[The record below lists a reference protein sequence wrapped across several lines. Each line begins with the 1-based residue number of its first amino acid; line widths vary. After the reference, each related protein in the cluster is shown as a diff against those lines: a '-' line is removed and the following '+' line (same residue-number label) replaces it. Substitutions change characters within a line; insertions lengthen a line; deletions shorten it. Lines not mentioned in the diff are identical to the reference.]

1 MKRLF
6 VFILLLIAA
15 AGTLTANGGRDG
27 GDAPVIEIAHDS
39 SDDARVT
46 VYQEVFQ
53 QLVDEYN
60 QKNGTQYILN
70 YVPGQEKDI
79 INTRMSS
86 NDKPDVFSLDSP
98 ADVNQYAQ
106 EGLLFDLTSY
116 ADAERWED
124 NIFDWAYDL
133 SKVNDKVVTLPY
145 GYEGM
150 VLWYNKAI
158 MNELG
163 LNPANINTLGEFEAA
178 MEKAADSGYIPVM
191 LGTQDQP
198 WSQEW
203 YLSILYSYTG
213 RDLLKETIEGRHSW
227 NNAAF
232 KSTVEL
238 YKSWHD
244 KGFLA
249 DGKSYVLTIDDA
261 INAFSNGKA
270 LFKVEGTWAPYWI
283 LPLDEEYQNKIG
295 VMLHP
300 AVNET
305 EQPHMPLAVGG
316 MWCVSADT
324 QHADLAAYILSSL
337 LRQEFQGRFIQTGMD
352 IAPIKIDAAQ
362 FSGLLPFVEEMWSI
376 VNGALAEGSFGYT
389 TWAFYP
395 PETRVYLYEAI
406 VSVLE
411 EDITVDDYLS
421 EMQRLNTKELNA
433 GFIPVIPA
441 AANQ

>member
-1 MKRLF
+1 MQKFFGIGL
-6 VFILLLIAA
+6 V
-15 AGTLTANGGRDG
+15 LTAATGVLFASGGRDG
-27 GDAPVIEIAHDS
+27 ADAPVIEIAHDS

-46 VYQEVFQ
+46 VYQAVFQ

-60 QKNGTQYILN
+60 QKTGTQYVLN
-70 YVPGQEKDI
+70 YVPGQERDI

-86 NDKPDVFSLDSP
+86 NDKPDLFSLDSP

-106 EGLLFDLTSY
+106 EGLLLDLTPY
-116 ADAERWED
+116 ADAADWKTTL
-124 NIFDWAYDL
+124 FGWAYDL
-133 SKVNDKVVTLPY
+133 AKVNDRVVTLPY

-163 LNPANINTLGEFEAA
+163 LNPADIGTLDAFEAA
-178 MEKAADSGYIPVM
+178 MKNAADAGYIPVM

-213 RDLLKETIEGRHSW
+213 RDLLKATIEGRESW
-227 NNAAF
+227 NDAAF
-232 KSTVEL
+232 RRTVEL
-238 YKSWHD
+238 YRSWHD

-261 INAFSNGKA
+261 INAFSNDKA

-283 LPLDEEYQNKIG
+283 LPLDAQAQDKIG

-300 AVNET
+300 AINASER
-305 EQPHMPLAVGG
+305 PHMPLAVGG
-316 MWCVSADT
+316 MWCVSRDT
-324 QHADLAAYILSSL
+324 EHADIAAYILSSL
-337 LRQEFQGRFIQTGMD
+337 LRQEFQGTFIQTGMD
-352 IAPIKIDAAQ
+352 VAPMNIDTAQ
-362 FSGLLPFVEEMWSI
+362 FRGLAPFVERMWSI

-395 PETRVYLYEAI
+395 PETRIYLYEGI

-411 EDITVDDYLS
+411 RDITVDEYLAQ
-421 EMQRLNTKELNA
+421 MQRLNTKELNA
-433 GFIPVIPA
+433 GFNPVIPA
-441 AANQ
+441 ATN

>member
-1 MKRLF
+1 MHKFFGIGL
-6 VFILLLIAA
+6 VLIATTGVLFA
-15 AGTLTANGGRDG
+15 SGGRDG
-27 GDAPVIEIAHDS
+27 ADAPVIEIAHDS

-46 VYQEVFQ
+46 VYQAVFQ

-60 QKNGTQYILN
+60 QNNGTRYVLN
-70 YVPGQEKDI
+70 YVPGQERDI

-86 NDKPDVFSLDSP
+86 NDKPDLFSLDSP

-106 EGLLFDLTSY
+106 EGLLLDLTPY
-116 ADAERWED
+116 ADAADWKSTL
-124 NIFDWAYDL
+124 FGWAYDL
-133 SKVNDKVVTLPY
+133 AKVNDRVVTLPY

-150 VLWYNKAI
+150 VFWYNKAI

-163 LNPANINTLGEFEAA
+163 LNPADIGTLVAFEAA
-178 MEKAADSGYIPVM
+178 MKTAADAGYIPVM

-213 RDLLKETIEGRHSW
+213 RDLLKATIEGRESW
-227 NNAAF
+227 NDAAF
-232 KSTVEL
+232 RRTVEL
-238 YKSWHD
+238 YRSWHD

-261 INAFSNGKA
+261 INAFSNDKA

-283 LPLDEEYQNKIG
+283 LPLDAGAQDKIG

-300 AVNET
+300 AINASER
-305 EQPHMPLAVGG
+305 PHRPLAVGG
-316 MWCVSADT
+316 MWCVSRDT
-324 QHADLAAYILSSL
+324 EHADIAAYILSSL
-337 LRQEFQGRFIQTGMD
+337 LRQEFQGTFIQTGMD
-352 IAPIKIDAAQ
+352 VAPMNIDAAQ
-362 FSGLLPFVEEMWSI
+362 FRGLAPFVERMWSI

-395 PETRVYLYEAI
+395 PETRIYLYEGI

-411 EDITVDDYLS
+411 RDITVDEYLA
-421 EMQRLNTKELNA
+421 ELQRLNTKELNA
-433 GFIPVIPA
+433 GFNPVIPA
-441 AANQ
+441 ATN

>member
-1 MKRLF
+1 MQKFFGIGLVLIVTTGVLF
-6 VFILLLIAA
+6 AS
-15 AGTLTANGGRDG
+15 GGRDG
-27 GDAPVIEIAHDS
+27 ADAPVIEIAHDS

-46 VYQEVFQ
+46 VYQAVFQ

-60 QKNGTQYILN
+60 QKNGTRYVLN
-70 YVPGQEKDI
+70 YVPGQERDI

-86 NDKPDVFSLDSP
+86 NDKPDLFSLDSP

-106 EGLLFDLTSY
+106 EGLLLDLTPY
-116 ADAERWED
+116 ADAADWKTTL
-124 NIFDWAYDL
+124 FGWAYDL
-133 SKVNDKVVTLPY
+133 AKVNDRVVTLPY

-158 MNELG
+158 MDELG
-163 LNPANINTLGEFEAA
+163 LNPADIGTLDEFEAA
-178 MEKAADSGYIPVM
+178 MKKAADAGYIPVM

-213 RDLLKETIEGRHSW
+213 RDLLKATIEGRESW
-227 NNAAF
+227 NDAAF
-232 KSTVEL
+232 RRTVEL
-238 YKSWHD
+238 YRSWHD

-261 INAFSNGKA
+261 INAFSNDKA

-283 LPLDEEYQNKIG
+283 LPLDAQAQDKIG

-300 AVNET
+300 AINASER
-305 EQPHMPLAVGG
+305 PHMPLAVGG
-316 MWCVSADT
+316 MWCVSRDT
-324 QHADLAAYILSSL
+324 EHADIAAYILSSL
-337 LRQEFQGRFIQTGMD
+337 LRQEFQGTFIQTGMD
-352 IAPIKIDAAQ
+352 VAPMNIDTAQ
-362 FSGLLPFVEEMWSI
+362 FRGLAPFVERMWSI

-395 PETRVYLYEAI
+395 PETRIYLYEGI

-411 EDITVDDYLS
+411 RDITVDEYLAQ
-421 EMQRLNTKELNA
+421 MQRLNTKELNA
-433 GFIPVIPA
+433 GFNPVIPA
-441 AANQ
+441 ATN